1 MLHEL
6 LFALIGKPGNIIRLG
21 ETGLQLD
28 PTITMLSES
37 EKQLINGMCLAGTH
51 FRVIE
56 AFI

>member
-51 FRVIE
+51 FRVI
-56 AFI
+56 